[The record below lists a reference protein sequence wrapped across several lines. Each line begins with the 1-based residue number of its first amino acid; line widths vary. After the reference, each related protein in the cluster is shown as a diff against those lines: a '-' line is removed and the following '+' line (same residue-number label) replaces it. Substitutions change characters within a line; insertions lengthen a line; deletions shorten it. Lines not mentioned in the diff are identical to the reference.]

1 MKPDCTNRKNIPS
14 TCGTAG
20 FLNHPQYDWSVKFL
34 NASPPKIIF
43 LGLVPPR
50 KHCMRADYDTLHCRL
65 DLLGNFEH
73 SSSKN
78 PLLFYTI
85 LIIPNPQQSR
95 KFLPIPISPQ
105 IFFRIA
111 KRHLDKP
118 NFCPAIASLANSA
131 LHRHVYRTKAM
142 ALEDTTRMSSTSP
155 EQRLNPNP
163 SGISV
168 YCTGFLGILIH
179 PAQI

>member
-1 MKPDCTNRKNIPS
+1 MTLY
-14 TCGTAG
+14 TAG
-20 FLNHPQYDWSVKFL
+20 WICWEILNISVTFIQQESLTILHYSYHPQ
-34 NASPPKIIF
+34 SPTKPEISSH
-43 LGLVPPR
+43 P
-50 KHCMRADYDTLHCRL
+50 
-65 DLLGNFEH
+65 NFA
-73 SSSKN
+73 
-78 PLLFYTI
+78 TDI
-85 LIIPNPQQSR
+85 
-95 KFLPIPISPQ
+95 
-105 IFFRIA
+105 FRIA